1 MTPYII
7 PSARRLPRRAR
18 GAARLALAL
27 PIALGAAACSL
38 DVTNPNAATEEAV
51 LSTAAGLRAVTIG
64 LQGRVGNAIEEAV
77 WIPGLV
83 AGEIGNTNASQST
96 QREFQNFPT
105 ASANTAIDET
115 NPELLD
121 LWAKWYEVVRSADDI
136 LDNAGA
142 VTLAPGTKSGMT
154 ALARTMKALAFGTL
168 IESFQQIPLEPS
180 QPNPAFS
187 PRADVLA
194 RALELLASARADLD
208 AQAPSTEFT
217 GTLLSPGLDLA
228 NTIRVLQARYA
239 LAAGN
244 YEGAL
249 GFANEV
255 PPGASS
261 VITYTSTDPNPL
273 RGVIHALSYFAAL
286 QQFRTNAEAG
296 DLRVDRYTT
305 NVAQSAFGGATLV
318 GVNVYREQTDPIE
331 LFRQDELT
339 LIRAEAHARADRL
352 PEARTAVNA
361 VRTANGLLEK
371 DATALPDRASILD
384 EIYRQRTYS
393 LYLTGL
399 HWADV
404 RRFDRVAAEAK
415 VAWLPYPLSERSTNT
430 NTPPNP

>member
-1 MTPYII
+1 MPIDI
-7 PSARRLPRRAR
+7 PASARRSWRRA
-18 GAARLALAL
+18 GHAASRAALLAL
-27 PIALGAAACSL
+27 ALGAAACSL

-51 LSTAAGLRAVTIG
+51 LSTPAGLKAVTIG

-83 AGEIGNTNASQST
+83 SGELGNTNASQST
-96 QREFQNFPT
+96 QREFQDFPDAT
-105 ASANTAIDET
+105 ANAEIEET

-136 LDNAGA
+136 LNNADA

-168 IESFQQIPLEPS
+168 IESFEQIPLEPS

-194 RALELLASARADLD
+194 RARELLAAARADLD
-208 AQAPSTEFT
+208 AQAPSDEFT
-217 GTLLSPGLDLA
+217 TTLLSPGLDLPS
-228 NTIRVLQARYA
+228 TIRALQARYA
-239 LAAGN
+239 LAAGD
-244 YEGAL
+244 YEAAL
-249 GFANEV
+249 AFANEV
-255 PPGASS
+255 PATASS
-261 VITYTSTDPNPL
+261 LITYTSTDRNPL
-273 RGVIHALSYFAAL
+273 TGVFHELGYFAAL
-286 QQFRTNAEAG
+286 QAFRTNAEAG

-305 NVAQSAFGGATLV
+305 NETQSAFGGATLV
-318 GVNVYREQTDPIE
+318 GLAVYLDQTDPIE

-352 PEARTAVNA
+352 PEARTALNA
-361 VRTANGLLEK
+361 VRTANGLSEK
-371 DATALPDRASILD
+371 DATDLPTQAAVLD

-399 HWADV
+399 HWADE
-404 RRFDRVAAEAK
+404 RRFGRVDTEAK

-430 NTPPNP
+430 NVPENP